1 MSLLIAKVAQY
12 VFTLFIAQLGLL
24 LELIVCLLLD
34 LITEVLVVSP
44 AILQL
49 HLHLLPESL
58 RQELL
63 MLLDTLL
70 LALLLQVG
78 VELSQLLLLSTLQHA
93 LLELL
98 SAFPLLQSALV
109 QSELLHGPP
118 LLVLQRG
125 NL

>member
-78 VELSQLLLLSTLQHA
+78 VELSQLLLLSAFQHA